1 MRRFLV
7 GAGWYGTGDGGVSE
21 SNESSFHW
29 NPMVPRFV
37 RYIFRVHSTLA
48 FPPMAA
54 YRTISEGTRNDPL
67 DQRSGHV
74 YWSLGLHIDGTLT
87 RYQLL
92 RRLQSA
98 RGIEKTSARNFYAGK
113 QVGAA
118 DKPVIDSRL
127 SGELTII

>member
-1 MRRFLV
+1 
-7 GAGWYGTGDGGVSE
+7 
-21 SNESSFHW
+21 
-29 NPMVPRFV
+29 MVPRSV

-98 RGIEKTSARNFYAGK
+98 RGIEKTVIKTSAGSFYTGK
-113 QVGAA
+113 QIGAA
-118 DKPVIDSRL
+118 DKPQ
-127 SGELTII
+127 